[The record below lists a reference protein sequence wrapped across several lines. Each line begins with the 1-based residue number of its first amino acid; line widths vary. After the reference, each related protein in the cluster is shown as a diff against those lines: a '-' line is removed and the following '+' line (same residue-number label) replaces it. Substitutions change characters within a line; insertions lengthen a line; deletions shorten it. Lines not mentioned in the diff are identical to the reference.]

1 MGVRADRA
9 ELYLDTGSTAR
20 PTVSPT
26 PAPPCDDNPVGWFD
40 EDGPEFDCEWYSVG
54 SNCEDFGD
62 FYERE
67 GTTANVACCSCG
79 GGTPLDTPSPVP
91 ASPSPSPSASPVK
104 KSSKAPSASPV
115 NNPSAAPSASPVNNP
130 SAAPTASPVNSLS
143 AAPSASPVLSD
154 ECPSGQAMMVLTV
167 TADGKSKKQNI
178 FIVKKRNPKNKFKIQ
193 EWKKK
198 KFPNNQVNSYERCMD
213 TSGCYK
219 TTMKDK
225 GKDGMG
231 GGGYV
236 VTFNGV
242 TIMDT
247 LADSSFDGKF
257 SKSGKFGQC

>member
-1 MGVRADRA
+1 MG
-9 ELYLDTGSTAR
+9 
-20 PTVSPT
+20 
-26 PAPPCDDNPVGWFD
+26 
-40 EDGPEFDCEWYSVG
+40 
-54 SNCEDFGD
+54 
-62 FYERE
+62 
-67 GTTANVACCSCG
+67 
-79 GGTPLDTPSPVP
+79 
-91 ASPSPSPSASPVK
+91 
-104 KSSKAPSASPV
+104 ASPV
-115 NNPSAAPSASPVNNP
+115 NSSPTSPVTSSSAAP
-130 SAAPTASPVNSLS
+130 SAAPTASPVLS
-143 AAPSASPVLSD
+143 N

-178 FIVKKRNPKNKFKIQ
+178 FTVKRRNAKNKFKIQ

-198 KFPNNQVNSYERCMD
+198 KFPNNQVNSYERGMD

-225 GKDGMG
+225 GKDGIG